1 MDRLP
6 TIEDVARA
14 ARVSRQTVSNVLN
27 TPAIV
32 KPETRK
38 RVEVAIRKLA
48 YRPHASAR
56 RLRMRKSS
64 TIAIRLDPMTNGIS
78 GALLDRFL
86 HALTE
91 QADARG
97 IRILLFTAADPAAEI
112 EQIRKLRAGA
122 DVDAFVLTAT
132 FHGDPRTEWLVENDV
147 PFVTFG
153 RPWGANDM
161 NNPKHLWVDVDGFAG
176 MREAATHLIDQGSSR
191 VGFVGW
197 PSLSG
202 TGDDRRRGWQAAV
215 EERLSTADTDLAAL
229 NLSVEDRLED
239 ARDAV
244 VALLE
249 SDEKIDGLVCASD
262 TLALGAMI
270 AAASVGRSDLP
281 IIGFDNSPVGQAIGL
296 SSVDQTLDEVAGGAL
311 ELLLGQTGGDLV
323 HRDAAAGDTRHRLIT
338 PHLVIRQPLR
348 LLAPD
353 AASTPTATKSAVGNH
368 KNGKETQ

>member
-14 ARVSRQTVSNVLN
+14 AQVSRQTVSNVLN

-32 KPETRK
+32 KPATRK

-91 QADARG
+91 QADDRG

-112 EQIRKLRAGA
+112 EQIRKLRASG

-132 FHGDPRTEWLVENDV
+132 FHGDPRTKWLVESDV

-153 RPWGANDM
+153 RPWGADDM
-161 NNPKHLWVDVDGFAG
+161 NHSTHLWVDVDGFAG
-176 MREAATHLIDQGSSR
+176 MREATIHLIDRGSSR
-191 VGFVGW
+191 IGYVGW
-197 PSLSG
+197 PSPSG
-202 TGDDRRRGWQAAV
+202 TGDDRHRGWQTAV
-215 EERLSTADTDLAAL
+215 GERLALGDDDLTAL
-229 NLSVEDRLED
+229 NVSVEDRLED
-239 ARDAV
+239 ARNAV
-244 VALLE
+244 VTLLE
-249 SDEKIDGLVCASD
+249 GDDRIDGLVCASD

-296 SSVDQTLDEVAGGAL
+296 SSVDQTLDAVAGGAL
-311 ELLLGQTGGDLV
+311 ELLLGESGSDLV
-323 HRDAAAGDTRHRLIT
+323 HRDAASGDARHRLIT

-353 AASTPTATKSAVGNH
+353 AVSTPTATKNAVGNH
-368 KNGKETQ
+368 RNGKETQ

>member
-14 ARVSRQTVSNVLN
+14 AQVSRQTVSNVLN

-112 EQIRKLRAGA
+112 EQIRKLRGGA

-161 NNPKHLWVDVDGFAG
+161 NDPKHLWVDVDGFAG
-176 MREAATHLIDQGSSR
+176 MREATIHLIDQGSSR

-215 EERLSTADTDLAAL
+215 EERL
-229 NLSVEDRLED
+229 DRIQPGVD
-239 ARDAV
+239 RRD
-244 VALLE
+244 
-249 SDEKIDGLVCASD
+249 I
-262 TLALGAMI
+262 
-270 AAASVGRSDLP
+270 
-281 IIGFDNSPVGQAIGL
+281 Q
-296 SSVDQTLDEVAGGAL
+296 Q
-311 ELLLGQTGGDLV
+311 
-323 HRDAAAGDTRHRLIT
+323 
-338 PHLVIRQPLR
+338 
-348 LLAPD
+348 LLAQPGSQAPPAHRRYGLIED
-353 AASTPTATKSAVGNH
+353 MEQSPGGTPPTNRLA
-368 KNGKETQ
+368 